1 MKNILPSG
9 SSERCTNR
17 FSIVLL
23 DSEVSSIGCIG
34 LDIEAVDENAK
45 KIDECY

>member
-45 KIDECY
+45 KIDKC